1 MNDERLS
8 KNRGLSP
15 INLIL
20 IFASLLLHACASH
33 PERDGAPAQSPDV
46 SSIPDAVPKAAPRSR
61 YGNPEFYDVLGKRY
75 YVLGSSRG
83 YVEKGIAS
91 WYGTKF
97 HGKRTSSGETYDMNA
112 MTAAHK
118 TLPLPTYVEV
128 TSLETRKTVVVKVND
143 RGPFHENRI
152 IDLSYV
158 AAIKLG
164 IAARGT
170 GLVEVRAI
178 DPAHYAGSNKQAPVE
193 SMTKSAYDP
202 LRFFIQVGA
211 FSELI
216 RAENLRD
223 RLDVLGSRLVNISKA
238 VITGKT
244 LYRVRI
250 GPLDSIE
257 YADQIVTQ
265 LGGIGIDEHQ
275 IIID

>member
-1 MNDERLS
+1 MRQYRQQCAIIVLFM
-8 KNRGLSP
+8 GCLL
-15 INLIL
+15 ING
-20 IFASLLLHACASH
+20 CASRIV
-33 PERDGAPAQSPDV
+33 RDGAPAQSPDV
-46 SSIPDAVPKAAPRSR
+46 SSIPDAVPRAEPRSR

-75 YVLGSSRG
+75 YVLAGSRG
-83 YVEKGIAS
+83 YVESGIAS

-97 HGKRTSSGETYDMNA
+97 NGQRTSSGETYDMNA

-128 TSLETRKTVVVKVND
+128 TNLGNRKTIVVKVND

-152 IDLSYV
+152 IDLSYA

-164 IAARGT
+164 IAAHGT

-178 DPAHYAGSNKQAPVE
+178 DPAHYAGSNKQAPAEPV
-193 SMTKSAYDP
+193 TKAADNS

-211 FSELI
+211 FAELMK
-216 RAENLRD
+216 AENLRD
-223 RLDVLGSRLVNISKA
+223 RLAVLGSGLVNISKA
-238 VITGKT
+238 VVSGKT

-250 GPLDSIE
+250 GPLGSIE
-257 YADQIVTQ
+257 YADQIVTK